1 MRVFDKNDRV
11 RTAMRSVLRGVL
23 LTFVA
28 FTVRGKN
35 ANGFTQTNN
44 AGIIFNQLTCM

>member
-28 FTVRGKN
+28 FTVRCKN
-35 ANGFTQTNN
+35 ANWLY
-44 AGIIFNQLTCM
+44 ANQQRWYYF